1 MVYKV
6 FLDIN
11 ILVDF
16 FVQSRLNHKHAV
28 EIFSLAERKLL
39 KGFTSESVISTTA
52 WILRKDYPTK
62 QLRNIFAEMLDLF
75 TLLPCNERICKEALN
90 SNIPD
95 IEDSVLYHVAL
106 DHKMDYFITNDKTD
120 FKNVNQKILSV
131 ITSPQFISLL
141 KGSIS

>member
-1 MVYKV
+1 MIYKA

-16 FVQSRLNHKHAV
+16 FVQSRLNHKYAI
-28 EIFSLAERKLL
+28 EIFSLTERKLL
-39 KGFTSESVISTTA
+39 KGYISESIISTTA
-52 WILRKDYPTK
+52 WLLRKDYSTK
-62 QLRNIFAEMLDLF
+62 QLRYIFAEMLELF
-75 TLLPCNERICKEALN
+75 TLLPCNERSCKEAFN

-106 DHKMDYFITNDKTD
+106 NHRMDYFITNDKTD
-120 FKNVNQKILSV
+120 FKNVNQKILPV

-141 KGSIS
+141 KRSIS